1 AFGGEDTP
9 GFELGDAFPARCGS
23 RQIFKKQKPV
33 GCIPVWRGLRKSGMA
48 LQRRHLRREDNTR
61 AGGTVIERLFAK
73 AIAHQKKAAGGSLA
87 IGKGEHSVDALD
99 RAPHALATNEMK
111 KGFRIGMVAQ
121 SDAALPQFG
130 RESPVAVYFA
140 IINKCVSRGFID
152 TRLCAAGE
160 IDDG

>member
-1 AFGGEDTP
+1 FANRGSEQFVQPVDRFFLALGGAAHRPQPRPPVVIDMDPAAFGGEDTP

-33 GCIPVWRGLRKSGMA
+33 GWIPVWRGLRKSGMA

-87 IGKGEHSVDALD
+87 IGKGEHSVGALD

-111 KGFRIGMVAQ
+111 KGFRIGM
-121 SDAALPQFG
+121 
-130 RESPVAVYFA
+130 
-140 IINKCVSRGFID
+140 
-152 TRLCAAGE
+152 
-160 IDDG
+160 